1 MAWKQREKELTPQ
14 SIVKNRYFFIQQ
26 KIRDHVW
33 NINKKIFFF
42 FFLEILFCV
51 IIIKVY
57 NNKIS
62 KEIIHLQ
69 IFLI

>member
-42 FFLEILFCV
+42 FFWKFYFVL
-51 IIIKVY
+51 
-57 NNKIS
+57 
-62 KEIIHLQ
+62 
-69 IFLI
+69 